1 MGVDKGEVT
10 NKALKEELAKILKSM
25 PAPITNGQFNR
36 HVFIEVLAIK
46 AGLGV
51 GMEADEIMEHT
62 GMTKREFNTVKDEY
76 VAKGVVKAE
85 KNMFNVLL
93 YSLCLT

>member
-1 MGVDKGEVT
+1 MGVDTSEVT
-10 NKALKEELAKILKSM
+10 NEALKEELAKVLQSM

-51 GMEADEIMEHT
+51 GMEADEIIKHT
-62 GMTKREFNTVKDEY
+62 GMTEREFKTVKDEY
-76 VAKGVVKAE
+76 VAKGIVKAE
-85 KNMFNVLL
+85 KNMFDVVL

>member
-85 KNMFNVLL
+85 KNMFDVLL

>member
-10 NKALKEELAKILKSM
+10 NEALKEELAKILQPM

-36 HVFIEVLAIK
+36 YIFINVLAVK

-51 GMEADEIMEHT
+51 GMEADEIIKHT
-62 GMTKREFNTVKDEY
+62 GMSEREFVTVKDEY
-76 VAKGVVKAE
+76 VAKGIVEAK
-85 KNMFNVLL
+85 KNMFDVVL

>member
-76 VAKGVVKAE
+76 VAKGIVKAE

>member
-10 NKALKEELAKILKSM
+10 NEALKEELARVLKSM
-25 PAPITNGQFNR
+25 PTPITNGQFNR
-36 HVFIEVLAIK
+36 HIFIEVLAIK

-51 GMEADEIMEHT
+51 GMEADEIIEHT
-62 GMTKREFNTVKDEY
+62 GMSNKEFITVKDEY
-76 VAKGVVKAE
+76 VAKGIVKAE
-85 KNMFNVLL
+85 KNMFDVVL

>member
-1 MGVDKGEVT
+1 MGVDKGEVK
-10 NKALKEELAKILKSM
+10 NEAVKEELAKVLQSM

-51 GMEADEIMEHT
+51 GMEADEIIEHT
-62 GMTKREFNTVKDEY
+62 GMSEKEFVTVKDEY
-76 VAKGVVKAE
+76 VAKGIVKAE
-85 KNMFNVLL
+85 KNMFDVIM

>member
-10 NKALKEELAKILKSM
+10 NKALKEELAKVLKSM

-36 HVFIEVLAIK
+36 HIFIEVLAIK

-85 KNMFNVLL
+85 KNMFDVLL